1 MLLPFAVI
9 MSETHT
15 RVLLIARVK
24 RLAIFLMQVFVKL
37 LVNWLSLNVTGSDFK
52 VLQNHC
58 CAYKAG

>member
-15 RVLLIARVK
+15 RVLLIARVQ

-37 LVNWLSLNVTGSDFK
+37 LVNWLSLNVTGSDF
-52 VLQNHC
+52 
-58 CAYKAG
+58 